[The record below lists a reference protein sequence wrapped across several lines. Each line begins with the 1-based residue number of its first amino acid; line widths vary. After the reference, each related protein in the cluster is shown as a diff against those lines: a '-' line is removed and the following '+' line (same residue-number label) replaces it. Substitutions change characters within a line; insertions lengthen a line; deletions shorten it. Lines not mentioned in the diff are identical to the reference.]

1 LALGNYLP
9 NSGPDNCKSF
19 GRHHIRKPEIITI
32 MLMLGLAIVVI
43 LVAQEGLDA
52 ETALALALIKRARE
66 LLVGLPGLGA
76 LLVFQRDLL
85 LPAAG
90 SSQKSSWQS

>member
-1 LALGNYLP
+1 
-9 NSGPDNCKSF
+9 
-19 GRHHIRKPEIITI
+19 
-32 MLMLGLAIVVI
+32 MLVLGLAIVVI
-43 LVAQEGLDA
+43 LVAQECLDA

-76 LLVFQRDLL
+76 LLVFQKDLL
-85 LPAAG
+85 LPAAS